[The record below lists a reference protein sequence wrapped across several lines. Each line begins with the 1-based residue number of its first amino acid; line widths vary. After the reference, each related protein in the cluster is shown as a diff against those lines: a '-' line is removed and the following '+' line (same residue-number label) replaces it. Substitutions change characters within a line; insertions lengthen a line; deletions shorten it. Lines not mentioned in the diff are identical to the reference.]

1 MSEQPE
7 NSRRTPS
14 QGLWFTPSA
23 GTTPPS
29 PVEEPATRLPALPP
43 EAPRERTTRGGWHL
57 PAAEQTPFTPGQEII
72 LTGPFYTLPEAL
84 FPEDSLNQLMTPS
97 STGNGHTIPA
107 PEDTL
112 LTQPAAPAPEDFI
125 TSVPAALAP
134 APEDSIPT
142 TTSSPFSEPDRLPA
156 PEDSIPTS
164 TLDDLLTAQQAPA
177 PEDSIPTGFTEPLRP
192 DGVEAPS
199 ATVEDDDDVEEGI
212 ILRPDDDAASPVSPA
227 ETASALDD
235 LTSFAMDE
243 VKALEEEE
251 RRGNTEPLTPAEQA
265 LFRAADTATEMMP
278 AASPAEPA
286 TTTPA
291 EEDAA
296 AYAARMADELMRQ
309 AQTAEASPSQAMT
322 VPQDNFERTG
332 QLADLNLYGENTG
345 RLTNT
350 RPMLS
355 PEDEALAEKYRETQR
370 QVAALREQYQRGQ
383 ITYDDLQQ
391 RLRPLSVL
399 DNNQVW
405 WMLGFETDKWY
416 RFDNLSQQWV
426 EDTPPVPLTDD
437 EVSGF
442 GSEVRAGSMPYIP
455 DAGASASGAD
465 FAAGNIG
472 TPIPRPGQ
480 PLVDPNAT
488 MVGNAFNADYLNPE
502 PEATYANPNIGGYG
516 SIESGA
522 TIPSAATI
530 PSPAVNAYPASATV
544 TSPLPSDEVPTYDL
558 DNAYTPQYDQARQV
572 ERNRTM
578 QIVGLIAAGAAVLV
592 LLCGVFSV
600 VGLSAWADSKL
611 EPYKVAIAELRTYS
625 PPFQTVK
632 IMDARGQLI
641 AELNSQ
647 QGGAREL
654 VSLEEGDIS
663 PYLVHAILSVEN
675 STFYNDAGYDPL
687 RIAGAFWQN
696 FTSGEV
702 ESGASTITQQ
712 IARNL
717 ILNDT
722 TVSAERKIDELLVA
736 NKIAQD
742 YSKNDILNLY
752 LNQFYFGNQ
761 SYGVEAA
768 SQFYFGK
775 SAKDVNMAEAAM
787 LAGLIQSPAG
797 NDPVVNRE
805 QAKAAMYNVI
815 RLMLETGCIQFQHG
829 EWAQSNQPFCI
840 QDGTQVMDN
849 GRQVRLVTV
858 RSDGKYGGLL
868 AVQLAQV
875 ETRPYLPRES
885 RYKYPHFVNFIQ
897 SLVEQEFGPDAM
909 FQRGFTIY
917 TTLEPRIQ
925 DTAQSA
931 LSSQVKALVN
941 NGVNTGAVMVV
952 DPKTGAIRAMVGSPD
967 FTNEEFAGQV
977 DNTRTFQQPGSAI
990 KPILYAAAL
999 EGAGGQYY
1007 TPSTILWDVPTAYQ
1021 VNGQTYAPTD
1031 FDRQTRGPV
1040 PMRQALAASLNIPA
1054 VKTLEFI
1061 GLDRFQEM
1069 ASRLQLRFVEGTT
1082 FGLPSA
1088 LGAND
1093 VRLIDMMKAYSIFAN
1108 NGTYAPLHA
1117 ITRITEDANGT
1128 ILDVP
1133 RAEAEAPSQK
1143 ITPQVA
1149 YLMQNILS
1157 DDAARA
1163 SQFGTNSLLTLARL
1177 GIPTQNVVAAKS
1189 GTSNDN
1195 RDLWTMGFTSNAVV
1209 GVWLGTYNND
1219 PTVGTTSMTASQ
1231 VWNTVME
1238 AAISGRAPTPFSNPG
1253 GIVQGIICR
1262 DTGTIADNNCPNQAG
1277 DIYIQSQPP
1286 PPAGTGFVQII
1297 NVDSWTGKIAN
1308 EWCPQNVVQQ
1318 TFANISDPFAIDWL
1332 NRTPA
1337 GQSYKARIGLPND
1350 LRPAPTQACGQG
1362 EQLPTVTLVNPT
1374 DNQTLTGEV
1383 TITGQVSAPNFAYYQ
1398 LEYASAGAPE
1408 VFTPIGAAVN
1418 QQFPNNGSP
1427 LGTWDTR
1434 TVPNGSYIL
1443 RLAVYSSTN
1452 GYIFRTARVNLNN
1465 IPPTPT
1471 PAPATPTLP
1480 APIAPVFTPLPFDP
1494 QIAPGGPATATATLS
1509 GI

>member
-14 QGLWFTPSA
+14 LGQWFTPSV
-23 GTTPPS
+23 GTPPPS
-29 PVEEPATRLPALPP
+29 PIDEPSTRLPALPP
-43 EAPRERTTRGGWHL
+43 EASREKTTRGGWHL

-72 LTGPFYTLPEAL
+72 LTGPFYTLPDSL
-84 FPEDSLNQLMTPS
+84 FPEDSLNQLLTPS
-97 STGNGHTIPA
+97 SSGNGQTFPA
-107 PEDTL
+107 PEDSL
-112 LTQPAAPAPEDFI
+112 LMSRALPAPEDLV
-125 TSVPAALAP
+125 TAVPAALAP
-134 APEDSIPT
+134 EDSILSGRSLPAPEDS
-142 TTSSPFSEPDRLPA
+142 LPA
-156 PEDSIPTS
+156 PEDSIPST
-164 TLDDLLTAQQAPA
+164 TLDDLLTSQQAPA
-177 PEDSIPTGFTEPLRP
+177 PEDLVIDLAEPLRP
-192 DGVEAPS
+192 DGMVAP
-199 ATVEDDDDVEEGI
+199 VEEEEI
-212 ILRPDDDAASPVSPA
+212 EEAVILKPDEDAASLISPA
-227 ETASALDD
+227 ETASTLDD
-235 LTSFAMDE
+235 FTSFAMDE
-243 VKALEEEE
+243 IKALEQEEE
-251 RRGNTEPLTPAEQA
+251 RQGTEPLNPAEQA
-265 LFRAADTATEMMP
+265 LFRAADSAAEMIP
-278 AASPAEPA
+278 SGGALA
-286 TTTPA
+286 TTVGQN
-291 EEDAA
+291 EDAA
-296 AYAARMADELMRQ
+296 SYAARMADELMRHAQ
-309 AQTAEASPSQAMT
+309 AAEASQAVT
-322 VPQDNFERTG
+322 VPQDNFERAG
-332 QLADLNLYGENTG
+332 GLADMNLYGEGTA
-345 RLTNT
+345 RLSGT

-370 QVAALREQYQRGQ
+370 QVTALREQYERGQ

-399 DNNQVW
+399 DNEQVW

-416 RFDNLSQQWV
+416 RFDNMSQQWV
-426 EDTPPVPLTDD
+426 EDTPPVPLTDE

-442 GSEVRAGSMPYIP
+442 DVRAGSMPYFP
-455 DAGASASGAD
+455 DANAATNARD
-465 FAAGNIG
+465 FATGNIG
-472 TPIPRPGQ
+472 TPVPHPNQ
-480 PLVDPNAT
+480 PLVDPNQT
-488 MVGNAFNADYLNPE
+488 MVGNAFNADFINTEL
-502 PEATYANPNIGGYG
+502 EATYANPNIGGFNDFD
-516 SIESGA
+516 SGA
-522 TIPSAATI
+522 TMPSAATM
-530 PSPAVNAYPASATV
+530 PSPAMNYPTSSATV
-544 TSPLPSDEVPTYDL
+544 TSPLPSEEPPTYD
-558 DNAYTPQYDQARQV
+558 DQSYAPQFDQIRQT
-572 ERNRTM
+572 ERSRTM
-578 QIVGLIAAGAAVLV
+578 QIVGLIAAGAAVIV

-600 VGLSAWADSKL
+600 VGLSAWADSQI
-611 EPYKVAIAELRTYS
+611 EPYKAAIAGLRTYS

-632 IMDARGQLI
+632 IMDARGALI

-654 VSLEEGDIS
+654 VSLENGDIS

-675 STFYNDAGYDPL
+675 KTYYDDAGYDPF
-687 RIAGAFWQN
+687 RIAGAFVQN
-696 FTSGEV
+696 LTSGEV

-722 TVSAERKIDELLVA
+722 TPTAERKIQEILVA

-768 SQFYFGK
+768 SQFYFSK
-775 SAKDVNMAEAAM
+775 AAKDVNMAEAAM

-797 NDPVVNRE
+797 NDPVVNLE
-805 QAKAAMYNVI
+805 QAKAAMYGVI

-829 EWAQSNQPFCI
+829 EWAQSNPPFCI

-849 GRQVRLVTV
+849 GRQVKLVTV
-858 RSDGKYGGLL
+858 RPDGKYGGLL
-868 AVQLAQV
+868 SVQLAQV
-875 ETRPYLPRES
+875 ETRKYLPRQS

-925 DTAQSA
+925 DTAQDVLAREVTA
-931 LSSQVKALVN
+931 LIN

-977 DNTRTFQQPGSAI
+977 DNTRTYQQPGSAI
-990 KPILYAAAL
+990 KPILYSAAL
-999 EGAGGQYY
+999 EGANGQYY
-1007 TPSTILWDVPTAYQ
+1007 TPNSILWDVPTSYQ
-1021 VNGQTYAPTD
+1021 INGQAYTPVN
-1031 FDRQTRGPV
+1031 FDRQYRGPV
-1040 PMRQALAASLNIPA
+1040 PLRNALASSLNVPA
-1054 VKTLEFI
+1054 VKTYEFI
-1061 GLDRFQEM
+1061 GSERFQDI

-1108 NGTYAPLHA
+1108 NGTYAPFHA

-1143 ITPQVA
+1143 ITPQIA

-1163 SQFGTNSLLTLARL
+1163 AQFGTNSSLTLARL

-1219 PTVGTTSMTASQ
+1219 PTVGTTSMSASG
-1231 VWNTVME
+1231 VWNRVME

-1253 GIVQGIICR
+1253 GIVQGVICR
-1262 DTGTIADNNCPNQAG
+1262 DTGTIADNTCASPVT
-1277 DIYIQSQPP
+1277 DVYIQNQPP
-1286 PPAGTGFVQII
+1286 PPAGTGFVQALNI
-1297 NVDSWTGKIAN
+1297 DSWTGKIAN
-1308 EWCPQNVVQQ
+1308 EWCPQNIAQQ
-1318 TFANISDPFAIDWL
+1318 TFANINDPFAIDWL
-1332 NRTPA
+1332 NRTPQ
-1337 GQSYKARIGLPND
+1337 GQAYKQRIGLPTD
-1350 LRPAPTQACGQG
+1350 LRPAPTQACIQG
-1362 EQLPTVTLVNPT
+1362 EQLPAVSLVNPS
-1374 DNQTLTGEV
+1374 DGATLTGPV

-1408 VFTPIGAAVN
+1408 IFTPIGAAVN
-1418 QQFPNNGSP
+1418 QQFPNNGST
-1427 LGTWDTR
+1427 LATWDTR
-1434 TVPNGSYIL
+1434 TVPNGQYVL

-1452 GYIFRTARVNLNN
+1452 GYIFRTVRVTLNN

-1471 PAPATPTLP
+1471 PAPATATLP
-1480 APIAPVFTPLPFDP
+1480 PPVAPIGFTPLPFEAQQFP
-1494 QIAPGGPATATATLS
+1494 SGPATPTATLS

>member
-7 NSRRTPS
+7 NSRRNPS
-14 QGLWFTPSA
+14 QGQWFTPSNR
-23 GTTPPS
+23 TTPPS
-29 PVEEPATRLPALPP
+29 PRDEPATRLPALPP
-43 EAPRERTTRGGWHL
+43 EAPREKTTRGGWHL

-84 FPEDSLNQLMTPS
+84 FPEDSLSQLMTPS
-97 STGNGHTIPA
+97 TSGNGHTAPA
-107 PEDTL
+107 PEDSVL
-112 LTQPAAPAPEDFI
+112 SQPAAPAPEDFV

-134 APEDSIPT
+134 APEDSIPAT
-142 TTSSPFSEPDRLPA
+142 SPFSA
-156 PEDSIPTS
+156 PEDSIPAPEDAILS
-164 TLDDLLTAQQAPA
+164 PTLDDRVTSQQAPA
-177 PEDSIPTGFTEPLRP
+177 PEDSIPTTIVEPLRP
-192 DGVEAPS
+192 
-199 ATVEDDDDVEEGI
+199 EDDIPTEPIDEIEEGI
-212 ILRPDDDAASPVSPA
+212 ILKPDDDAASTISPA

-251 RRGNTEPLTPAEQA
+251 RRGNTEPLSPAEQA
-265 LFRAADTATEMMP
+265 LFRAADN
-278 AASPAEPA
+278 AADMIPTPSASEPA
-286 TTTPA
+286 PVMSA
-291 EEDAA
+291 DDPA
-296 AYAARMADELMRQ
+296 AYAARMAEEMMRQ
-309 AQTAEASPSQAMT
+309 AQDAEAAVSPSQAVT

-345 RLTNT
+345 RLSGT

-355 PEDEALAEKYRETQR
+355 PEDEALAEKYRDTQR

-399 DNNQVW
+399 DNDQVW

-416 RFDNLSQQWV
+416 RFDNMSQQWV
-426 EDTPPVPLTDD
+426 EDTPPVPLTDE

-455 DAGASASGAD
+455 DANAAGGSD
-465 FAAGNIG
+465 FATGNVG

-488 MVGNAFNADYLNPE
+488 MVGNAFNADYINPE
-502 PEATYANPNIGGYG
+502 PDATYANPNIGGFG
-516 SIESGA
+516 TVESGA

-530 PSPAVNAYPASATV
+530 PSPAVDYNYTSAPL
-544 TSPLPSDEVPTYDL
+544 TSPVPADEVPSYDMEGV
-558 DNAYTPQYDQARQV
+558 YTPLADQARQT
-572 ERNRTM
+572 ERSRTL
-578 QIVGLIAAGAAVLV
+578 QVVGLLAAGAAVLV

-600 VGLSAWADSKL
+600 VGLSMWADSQL
-611 EPYKVAIAELRTYS
+611 EPYKADIAGLRTFR
-625 PPFQTVK
+625 PEFQTVK
-632 IMDARGQLI
+632 IMDARGGLI
-641 AELNSQ
+641 AELNSE

-654 VSLEEGDIS
+654 VSLEEGEIS

-675 STFYNDAGYDPL
+675 SSFYEDPGYDPF
-687 RIAGAFWQN
+687 RIGAAFLQN
-696 FTSGEV
+696 LSSGEV

-717 ILNDT
+717 ILEDA
-722 TVSAERKIDELLVA
+722 TVTAERKVQEILVA

-742 YSKNDILNLY
+742 YTKNDILNLY

-797 NDPVVNRE
+797 NDPVVNLE

-829 EWAQSNQPFCI
+829 EWAESGQPFCI
-840 QDGTQVMDN
+840 EDGTQVMDN
-849 GRQVRLVTV
+849 GRQVRLISI
-858 RSDGKYGGLL
+858 RPDGKYGGLL

-875 ETRPYLPRES
+875 ETRRYLPRQS

-925 DTAQSA
+925 DTAQA
-931 LSSQVKALVN
+931 ELSRQVTALVN

-952 DPKTGAIRAMVGSPD
+952 DPKSGAIRAMVGSPD

-977 DNTRTFQQPGSAI
+977 DNTRTFQQPGSSI

-999 EGAGGQYY
+999 EGANGQYY

-1021 VNGQTYAPTD
+1021 VNGTTYAPVN
-1031 FDRQTRGPV
+1031 FDRQYRGPV
-1040 PMRQALAASLNIPA
+1040 PMRNALAASLNIPA
-1054 VKTLEFI
+1054 VKTFEFV
-1061 GLDRFQEM
+1061 GAERFRDM
-1069 ASRLQLRFVEGTT
+1069 ATRLQLRFVEGTE

-1108 NGTYAPLHA
+1108 NGMYAPLHA
-1117 ITRITEDANGT
+1117 IDRITENADGT
-1128 ILDVP
+1128 TLDVP
-1133 RAEAEAPSQK
+1133 LAETEAPSQK

-1149 YLMQNILS
+1149 FLIQNILS
-1157 DDAARA
+1157 DDPARA
-1163 SQFGTNSLLTLARL
+1163 SQFGTNSNLTLADL

-1209 GVWLGTYNND
+1209 GVWLGTFDNA
-1219 PTVGTTSMTASQ
+1219 PTVGTTSMTASE
-1231 VWNTVME
+1231 VWHNVME
-1238 AAISGRAPTPFSNPG
+1238 AAVSGRAPTPFGNPG
-1253 GIVQGIICR
+1253 GIVQGIVCR
-1262 DTGTIADNNCPNQAG
+1262 DTGTIADNTCASPVT
-1277 DIYIQSQPP
+1277 DLYIQTQPP
-1286 PPAGTGFVQII
+1286 PPAGTGFVQAL
-1297 NVDSWTGKIAN
+1297 NVDSWTGKLAN
-1308 EWCPQNVVQQ
+1308 EWCPQNAVQQ
-1318 TFANISDPFAIDWL
+1318 VFANIKDPFAIDWL
-1332 NRTPA
+1332 NRTPQ
-1337 GQSYKARIGLPND
+1337 GQSYKQRVGLPAD
-1350 LRPAPTQACGQG
+1350 LLPAPTQACVQG
-1362 EQLPTVTLVNPT
+1362 EQLPAVALVNPA
-1374 DNQTLTGEV
+1374 DGATLTGPV

-1398 LEYASAGAPE
+1398 VEYAAAGAPE
-1408 VFTPIGAAVN
+1408 IFTPIGAAVN
-1418 QQFPNNGSP
+1418 QQFPNNGST
-1427 LGTWDTR
+1427 LATWDTR

-1443 RLAVYSSTN
+1443 RLAVYSNTN
-1452 GYIFRTARVNLNN
+1452 GYIFRTARVTLNN

-1480 APIAPVFTPLPFDP
+1480 APIAPTIFVPLPFDQQSVP
-1494 QIAPGGPATATATLS
+1494 LGPPTPTATLT